1 MWLNSKEAAEILGIK
16 YDTLQ
21 KSINRANKSSKKICL
36 IKCNKLLYKYA
47 DGIGRG
53 GKTLQIW
60 IDDTQLDGNGGDE
73 AVSSGV
79 GAKASL
85 YLWMMR

>member
-1 MWLNSKEAAEILGIK
+1 MWLNSKEAAEILGVNIRK
-16 YDTLQ
+16 LQ
-21 KSINRANKSSKKICL
+21 RIAAKAQKESQKILTINTKIFS
-36 IKCNKLLYKYA
+36 YKFIY
-47 DGIGRG
+47 GIGRG
-53 GKTLQIW
+53 GKTLPIW

-73 AVSSGV
+73 AVSSSV